1 LLLLEKGYKVN
12 NITPS
17 LPTNSIESYL
27 NKVRSTRCQERKHK
41 FHVLYLE
48 YMNIYPPVEQ
58 RFSPFEFYSLM
69 RKNNPIAFDE
79 GNKQWGLYRYSDI
92 EKILRDPI
100 KFSSKF
106 GPFQVPQEYQEN
118 LNRPSLL
125 NSDPPYHRK
134 LRSIVDT
141 LFVPIEISK
150 LEPRIENIANTLI
163 DNIIEKGNNNTMDLV
178 TDFAYPLP
186 ATVIAEL
193 LGVPSEDQDTFRKWA
208 DDIVSLEITNES
220 DIDSIRKADKTV
232 VDMDAY
238 FSKLIEKKKKIPTN
252 DLISHIIR
260 AQVDGHSL
268 SEKEILSFCSLLLNA
283 GHVTTV
289 NLIGNL
295 VFSLLENP
303 QEFKR
308 LQENQNSL
316 IKPAIEET
324 LRYRSPV
331 QFLFRI
337 ANADVTL
344 SGSGVGDKVEQKI
357 QKGQGI
363 TLFLGSANHDESVF
377 TDPERFD
384 ITRKNLRHLGFGNGI
399 HFCLGAPLARLEAQ
413 IALRV
418 ILERFEN
425 LQFNFD
431 NSDRQNLYTKVSPL
445 KSSFLLGLSHLP
457 LCFQP
462 KNR

>member
-1 LLLLEKGYKVN
+1 
-12 NITPS
+12 
-17 LPTNSIESYL
+17 
-27 NKVRSTRCQERKHK
+27 
-41 FHVLYLE
+41 
-48 YMNIYPPVEQ
+48 MNIYPPVEK
-58 RFSPFEFYSLM
+58 RFSPFEFYSFM
-69 RKNNPIAFDE
+69 RKNNPVAFDE
-79 GNKQWGLYRYSDI
+79 QNEQWVLYRYRDI
-92 EKILRDPI
+92 EKILRDHI

-106 GPFQVPQEYQEN
+106 ELFKVPQEYQEN

-150 LEPRIENIANTLI
+150 LEPRIENIANELI
-163 DNIIEKGNNNTMDLV
+163 DHIIEKNNATMDLI

-193 LGVPSEDQDTFRKWA
+193 LGVPAEDQDTFRQWA
-208 DDIVSLEITNES
+208 DNIVSLEITS

-232 VDMDAY
+232 SDMDIY
-238 FSKLIEKKKKIPTN
+238 FSKLIEKKKKIPAN
-252 DLISHIIR
+252 DLITHIIR
-260 AQVDGHSL
+260 AKVDGHSL
-268 SEKEILSFCSLLLNA
+268 SEKEILSFCGLLLNA

-331 QFLFRI
+331 QILIRT
-337 ANADVTL
+337 ANADVIL
-344 SGSGVGDKVEQKI
+344 SEGRKEGERQEIK
-357 QKGQGI
+357 KGQE
-363 TLFLGSANHDESVF
+363 LVLYLGSANHDESIF

-399 HFCLGAPLARLEAQ
+399 HFCLGASLARLEGQ
-413 IALRV
+413 IALRI
-418 ILERFEN
+418 ILERFKD

-431 NSDRQNLYTKVSPL
+431 YTDKQDLYTKVTPF

-457 LCFQP
+457 LRFQS
-462 KNR
+462 KVN

>member
-1 LLLLEKGYKVN
+1 
-12 NITPS
+12 
-17 LPTNSIESYL
+17 
-27 NKVRSTRCQERKHK
+27 
-41 FHVLYLE
+41 
-48 YMNIYPPVEQ
+48 MNIYPPVEQ

-69 RKNNPIAFDE
+69 RKNNPVVFDE
-79 GNKQWGLYRYSDI
+79 RNGQWGLYCYSDI
-92 EKILRDPI
+92 EKILKDPI

-125 NSDPPYHRK
+125 NTDPPYHRK

-141 LFVPIEISK
+141 LFVPIEIAK
-150 LEPRIENIANTLI
+150 LELRIENIANELI
-163 DNIIEKGNNNTMDLV
+163 DNIIKKDNTTMDLI

-193 LGVPSEDQDTFRKWA
+193 LGVPSEDRDTFRQWA
-208 DDIVSLEITNES
+208 DNIVSLEITSDS

-232 VDMDAY
+232 TDMDIY
-238 FSKLIEKKKKIPTN
+238 FNKLIEKKKKMPAN
-252 DLISHIIR
+252 DLISHIIK
-260 AQVDGHSL
+260 AKVDGHSL
-268 SEKEILSFCSLLLNA
+268 SGKEILSFCSLLLNA

-308 LQENQNSL
+308 LQENKNSL
-316 IKPAIEET
+316 IKSTIEET

-344 SGSGVGDKVEQKI
+344 SEESGKKRVQKQKI

-363 TLFLGSANHDESVF
+363 TLFLGSANHDESIF

-384 ITRKNLRHLGFGNGI
+384 ITRKNLRHLGFGTGI
-399 HFCLGAPLARLEAQ
+399 HFCLGAPLARLEGK
-413 IALRV
+413 IALRI

-431 NSDRQNLYTKVSPL
+431 NSDRQDLYTKVTPL

-457 LCFQP
+457 LCFQS
-462 KNR
+462 KNI

>member
-1 LLLLEKGYKVN
+1 
-12 NITPS
+12 
-17 LPTNSIESYL
+17 
-27 NKVRSTRCQERKHK
+27 
-41 FHVLYLE
+41 
-48 YMNIYPPVEQ
+48 MNIYPPIEQ
-58 RFSPFEFYSLM
+58 RFSPFEFYLLM
-69 RKNNPIAFDE
+69 RKNNPVAFDE
-79 GNKQWGLYRYSDI
+79 VNEQWGLYRYRDI

-106 GPFQVPQEYQEN
+106 EPFQVPPEYQEN

-125 NSDPPYHRK
+125 NTDPPYHRK

-141 LFVPIEISK
+141 LFVPLEISK
-150 LEPRIENIANTLI
+150 LEPRIENIANELI
-163 DNIIEKGNNNTMDLV
+163 DNIIEKDNATMDLI

-193 LGVPSEDQDTFRKWA
+193 LGVPSKDQDTFRQWA
-208 DDIVSLEITNES
+208 DNIVSLEITSDS
-220 DIDSIRKADKTV
+220 DIDSIRKADKTIA
-232 VDMDAY
+232 DMDIY
-238 FSKLIEKKKKIPTN
+238 FSKLIEKKKKMPTN

-260 AQVDGHSL
+260 TRVDGHYL

-337 ANADVTL
+337 ANADATL
-344 SGSGVGDKVEQKI
+344 SEEREEGRAGGEEERVQIQKI

-363 TLFLGSANHDESVF
+363 TLFLGSANHDESIF

-384 ITRKNLRHLGFGNGI
+384 ITRKNLRHLGFGTGI
-399 HFCLGAPLARLEAQ
+399 HFCLGAPLARLEGQ
-413 IALRV
+413 VALRI
-418 ILERFEN
+418 ILERFEK
-425 LQFNFD
+425 LQFNFG
-431 NSDRQNLYTKVSPL
+431 NSDRQDLYTKVSPL

-457 LCFQP
+457 LRFQS
-462 KNR
+462 KNNR

>member
-1 LLLLEKGYKVN
+1 
-12 NITPS
+12 
-17 LPTNSIESYL
+17 
-27 NKVRSTRCQERKHK
+27 
-41 FHVLYLE
+41 
-48 YMNIYPPVEQ
+48 MNIYPPVEQ

-69 RKNNPIAFDE
+69 RKNNPVVFDE
-79 GNKQWGLYRYSDI
+79 RNEQWGLYRYSDI
-92 EKILRDPI
+92 EKILKDSI

-106 GPFQVPQEYQEN
+106 ETFQVPQEYQEN

-125 NSDPPYHRK
+125 NTDPPYHRK

-150 LEPRIENIANTLI
+150 LEPRIENIANELI
-163 DNIIEKGNNNTMDLV
+163 DNIIEKGNTTMDLI

-193 LGVPSEDQDTFRKWA
+193 LGVPSEDQDTFRQWA
-208 DDIVSLEITNES
+208 DNIVSLEITSDS
-220 DIDSIRKADKTV
+220 DINSIRKADKTV
-232 VDMDAY
+232 TDMDIY
-238 FSKLIEKKKKIPTN
+238 FSNLIEKKKKMPAN

-260 AQVDGHSL
+260 AKVDGQFL

-308 LQENQNSL
+308 LQENQNSP

-324 LRYRSPV
+324 LRYRLPV
-331 QFLFRI
+331 QFLIRT
-337 ANADVTL
+337 ANVDVIL
-344 SGSGVGDKVEQKI
+344 SEGRKEGEKKEIK
-357 QKGQGI
+357 KGQE
-363 TLFLGSANHDESVF
+363 LVLYLGSANHDESIF

-399 HFCLGAPLARLEAQ
+399 HFCLGASLARLEGQ
-413 IALRV
+413 IALRI
-418 ILERFEN
+418 ILERFKD

-431 NSDRQNLYTKVSPL
+431 YTDKQDLYTKVTPF
-445 KSSFLLGLSHLP
+445 KSSFLLGLSHLH
-457 LCFQP
+457 LSYQT
-462 KNR
+462 KVR